1 MEKAKKRVDDPTASY
16 SLSRKVLCVVLSAVL
31 FGFGWPAINPI
42 EVLAADNAAA
52 GESKP
57 AASESA
63 AQSGAAS
70 ADAAAGAASGTRA
83 QADSA
88 ADQKAAATDAAA
100 SSAAGSASAGEQQA
114 AAQGDASATQAAASQ
129 QATATEQGTVVI
141 GLKFANASILPDGD
155 TETVGAPAT
164 KLTVPQND
172 YKFTVVPDEGYKVD
186 KVIYNGKDLSAGA
199 NGVYVIGAT
208 DLADGATLS
217 VSAVADEAKETKP
230 VESTPIEKTD
240 DGSNEVAADDAA
252 PFAAADAK
260 AASAGYTV
268 EAGKSINV
276 SGTWGDSHK
285 WSIESGNDYASIS
298 NTNGQTVVVS
308 GKSAG
313 SVELKHW
320 YSHKNYGHGPNETWD
335 FETFT
340 VEVTAPAPVTEITIS
355 GADSVKQ
362 FESIAL
368 SSNVT
373 SNVVWSSSD
382 ESIAKVD
389 GSGKVTGVNVGEAT
403 VYATTT
409 GADGSQLKAEHKVA
423 VTANVSSA
431 VACVFFVKSAAI
443 SPESNSASDWYPQGG
458 GDNTN
463 ITANINVAGL
473 ERQQGNANWDKIDGK
488 NFNLLTNVAGRFIS
502 WNANDYIDADGKLK
516 PNTYYWNVAFDAFKS
531 QIGDKATADDVKSIK
546 LVPYKISY
554 YNDGN
559 QSRKFHLDCT
569 VVVEAKNAFTA
580 TYYVWDAGAKSFEW
594 FDAATYKTDGAMVTV
609 SGSSKD
615 NEKNLPATKVVNG
628 KTYKLFKWYT
638 NEALS
643 SNVVTFPTQIYE
655 NANYYAKYLS
665 VSNTCTVNYLVKDA
679 DGNVVKDANG
689 NAVQAKPSEI
699 RNNLTA
705 GQMVTE
711 TAPSIDGYT
720 HVASDEATKSITV
733 SDAEDNVINFYYTQ
747 DNYSYTINYV
757 WNNTADGDAG
767 HVVKRPETAMAKSGD
782 KVSLTDDQL
791 AVDGYTI
798 VPGQSTEYT
807 IDANNKVI
815 EVKYYKNVDLTAK
828 SDEGLIYKG
837 QAQTV
842 SGYTGAPE
850 GVTFEGVTASGTQT
864 NAGEYKDE
872 VKFAKESGEVV
883 GTVDSSAKY
892 IVKSATPGSMKI
904 SQAELV
910 VKASPAEKT
919 YGEADP
925 AFTAEV
931 TGLVGDD
938 KDKAD
943 LIKYEVSRTNDAEAV
958 GTYPGVIVPSGAEVQ
973 GNYKVTYQ
981 PADFAIK
988 AKAID
993 FTVDTL
999 KDVIYNGEDQKQE
1012 PVVKDGDKVL
1022 TEGVDYELSY
1032 SSDVKNV
1039 GTVTVIVAGRGNY
1052 VGSKGEVSY
1061 KITQAPV
1068 TVTAED
1074 ASKYYGDADP
1084 AFTAKV
1090 GGLVEADKDKA
1101 AELIKYEV
1109 KREGSDEAVGT
1120 YPDVIVPSGEAS
1132 QGNYSVTYVSAKF
1145 IINKKEAGSYSA
1157 SVSIEGW
1164 TYNGKFDAEGSLK
1177 SEASSE
1183 ADGAKATYEYYRGT
1197 TKLDAAPVDAGTYTV
1212 VATWPAT
1219 ANYPEL
1225 QAKADFT
1232 IAPAPY
1238 HFKTGS
1244 DKKSYDGAVLE
1255 GGKVEVVGMV
1265 EGESVEATST
1275 TIGPDVSKA
1284 TNDVTNIEWTNAK
1297 ESNYTHE
1304 ADELGELEINKA
1316 AVTSLTAT
1324 VSISGWTYDGKFDV
1338 AQTLE
1343 SKADTEKFGAKVT
1356 YSYEKVDGTKL
1367 DSEPVNVG
1375 DYKVIA
1381 NWEGTNNYPALTAT
1395 ATFTISP
1402 ASVTV
1407 TAVAASKTYGDAD
1420 PTDLSATVGKLVGND
1435 DASLIEYSVALG
1447 EHAEGA
1453 GTYTGAVVA
1462 SGAEVQGNYK
1472 VTYVPADFTINKA
1485 KYHFETATGSKG
1497 YDGNT
1502 LVGTAEVIGLVKGE
1516 KATVAGSTIGPD
1528 VTAETTNAVTG
1539 EVAWSEGVNAD
1550 NYEHDA
1556 AADKLGTLEIYK
1568 KAADAYNASVDIKDW
1583 TYDGQFDAAKKLTSK
1598 SDTAEGA
1605 GTYTYFDANGNQLA
1619 SEPTDAGT
1627 YKVVASWPETKN
1639 YPAMSAEKEFTIAKR
1654 AIELTAASAEKTF
1667 DGSALTK
1674 NAPTDFTV
1682 SKGSFVDGQGVTVVI
1697 IGSQTNVG
1705 ESQNVID
1712 TNSVTGN
1719 DKTNLDNYAI
1729 TCVPGILKVTDNNVD
1744 PSKVITKTH
1753 QGGTYKS
1760 GDVVTF
1766 TLSAKNIYSEKK
1778 TLTFTEQDGVTI
1790 TGQSVFE
1797 NVGPGET
1804 VSTTATYTITDAD
1817 VIAGVFNNTAT
1828 VSFSGGKSFDGK
1840 DSVTTPELNTTLKL
1854 EKKAKSSDNGSSY
1867 KLGETVKY
1875 TITVTNTGNI
1885 TYTNVVVKDDQTGLN
1900 ETIASLAPGESQ
1912 DLSTTHV
1919 VTESDIVAGKYEN
1932 TATAK
1937 ADTITDKDGKDVTPK
1952 AEDTETIGSGT
1963 KTIEPMRAS
1972 LNVVKTSDVAKDTLL
1987 KEGDTVNYTVVVTNT
2002 GNVTISKVA
2011 VTDSLDA
2018 ATQTSGPGDSIS
2030 LAPGAEATYTYVY
2043 TVTQQDVV
2051 AGHVQNIAT
2060 ATGTDPKGGEV
2071 LKSGVVDDPTVKAAP
2086 SLHIK
2091 KVADITKDAKA
2102 GDVITYTITVTNNG
2116 NIDLQNVVVTDDL
2129 TGLTG
2134 DNAHKIGDLAKGAST
2149 TFETTYTVTED
2160 DVVAGGVTNVA
2171 TGSADNKGGKP
2182 TEVIPGEATTDTEA
2196 VSPSISV
2203 EKVADNGVYGA
2214 GDEIHY
2220 TITVTNTGNVK
2231 LSGVNV
2237 VDEKTGL
2244 NETVDIAAGA
2254 LQKFDTTYA
2263 VTEDDIDAGE
2273 VVNVATAKGTDPKGT
2288 EVSGEA
2294 TETVTN
2300 EPQTDPT
2307 NPDKP
2312 SLKRHFTVDQ
2322 LADVPYNGAEQAQK
2336 PGVRELVEGVDYDL
2350 AFSEDATN
2358 VGTVTVIVTGKGNYA
2373 GTIERTYRILPA
2385 TLVIATGSA
2394 EKTFDGD
2401 ALTNGKVSVEHR
2413 DKNGNLVPGLLGSD
2427 RVSIRVTG
2435 TQTEVGSSENGYSI
2449 NWLETNANN
2458 YVIVEQLGVL
2468 TVNPA
2473 PAPAPVTPDTPAT
2486 PTTPTAPTTPNA
2498 PAATPADGTP
2508 AGPVAAVAQGLQG
2521 AYEAVTGDV
2530 APANEEQI
2538 FDEENP
2544 LGKAATPS
2552 CWVHFYMIIL
2562 MIITAVYGV
2571 LVVLRRSNHT
2581 RRLKDDM
2588 DNMLDGGSKAPN
2600 APAATSKPVM
2610 EA

>member
-1 MEKAKKRVDDPTASY
+1 MEKAKKRAKDPTASY
-16 SLSRKVLCVVLSAVL
+16 SLGHKILCVALAAVL

-42 EVLAADNAAA
+42 EVLAADNGAAS
-52 GESKP
+52 ESKP
-57 AASESA
+57 AATSESA
-63 AQSGAAS
+63 TQSGAAS
-70 ADAAAGAASGTRA
+70 ADAAASAASGTQA

-100 SSAAGSASAGEQQA
+100 NSASGAASAGEQQA
-114 AAQGDASATQAAASQ
+114 TAQSEAPATQAAASQ
-129 QATATEQGTVVI
+129 QAAATEQGTVVI

-155 TETVGAPAT
+155 TEAVGAPAT

-186 KVIYNGKDLSAGA
+186 KVTYNGKDLSAGA

-217 VSAVADEAKETKP
+217 VSAVKDAEQKATDVQA
-230 VESTPIEKTD
+230 TPIED
-240 DGSNEVAADDAA
+240 IDNGSNNSVA
-252 PFAAADAK
+252 PQAAADG
-260 AASAGYTV
+260 SADYTV
-268 EAGKSINV
+268 EAGRSITIQ
-276 SGTWGDSHK
+276 GAAGDSHK
-285 WSIESGNDYASIS
+285 WSVIDGNSYANVS
-298 NTNGQTVVVS
+298 NTNAQTVTVA
-308 GKSAG
+308 GKKAG
-313 SVELKHW
+313 AVTLKHQ
-320 YSHKNYGHGPNETWD
+320 YSKKSGGWWSSETWST
-335 FETFT
+335 ETFT
-340 VEVTAPAPVTEITIS
+340 VAVTPAVPVSELSIS
-355 GADSVKQ
+355 GASTVKQ

-368 SSNVT
+368 STNAT
-373 SNVVWSSSD
+373 TDVVWESSNS
-382 ESIAKVD
+382 SIATVD
-389 GSGKVTGVNVGEAT
+389 GSGKVCGLKVGKAT
-403 VYATTT
+403 ITATTI
-409 GADGSQLKAEHKVA
+409 GANGGQLKASHEVE
-423 VTANVSSA
+423 VTENTGSIENAYA
-431 VACVFFVKSAAI
+431 FFVKS
-443 SPESNSASDWYPQGG
+443 SSTDPKSNSADDWYPVG
-458 GDNTN
+458 GDSSTGRKYDLSASINT
-463 ITANINVAGL
+463 AGL
-473 ERQQGNANWDKIDGK
+473 ERSSSNTNWDYISGK
-488 NFNLLTNVAGRFIS
+488 NYNLYNNVANRFVS
-502 WNANDYIDADGKLK
+502 WNANEYINADGTFPKDS
-516 PNTYYWNVAFDAFKS
+516 YYWNIAFEAFKS
-531 QIGDKATADDVKSIK
+531 QIGSDVSKDDVESIK
-546 LVPYKISY
+546 LIPYKISY
-554 YNDGN
+554 SNE
-559 QSRKFHLDCT
+559 FHLDCT
-569 VVVEAKNAFTA
+569 VLVTAKKSITA
-580 TYYVWDAGAKSFEW
+580 TYYLYDAGAKSFEW
-594 FDAATYKTDGAMVTV
+594 FDSATYRKDGATV
-609 SGSSKD
+609 SVTGSSKD
-615 NEKNLPATKVVNG
+615 TEANLPATKTVDG
-628 KTYKLFKWYT
+628 KTYQLYKWYT
-638 NEALS
+638 NAQLS
-643 SNVVTFPTQIYE
+643 GNAVKFPTDVSE
-655 NANYYAKYLS
+655 NVSYYAKYLS
-665 VSNTCTVNYLVKDA
+665 VSNACAVNYYVVDA
-679 DGNVVKDANG
+679 EGNVVKDSNG
-689 NAVQAKPSEI
+689 NPVKAQDSKI
-699 RNNLTA
+699 LQNLTE
-705 GQMVTE
+705 GQTVTE
-711 TAPSIDGYT
+711 SAPDIAGYA
-720 HVASDEATKSITV
+720 HYAKDDATKSIAI
-733 SDAEDNVINFYYTQ
+733 SGEEANEINFYYTQ
-747 DNYSYTINYV
+747 SDYSYTIKYV
-757 WNNTADGDAG
+757 WNNTNEGDEG
-767 HVVKRPETAMAKSGD
+767 HLIKTSDPVTVKSGSA
-782 KVSLTDDQL
+782 VSLTDDQL

-798 VPGQSTEYT
+798 VPNQSTEYT

-815 EVKYYKNVDLTAK
+815 EIKYYKNVDLTAK
-828 SDEGLIYKG
+828 SDESLTYNG

-864 NAGEYKDE
+864 NVGEYKDE

-883 GTVDSSAKY
+883 GTVDSSGKY

-904 SQAELV
+904 NQAEVV
-910 VKASPAEKT
+910 VKAKAAEKT
-919 YGEADP
+919 YGEKDP

-931 TGLVGDD
+931 TGLVEA
-938 KDKAD
+938 DKAD

-958 GTYPGVIVPSGAEVQ
+958 GTYP
-973 GNYKVTYQ
+973 
-981 PADFAIK
+981 
-988 AKAID
+988 
-993 FTVDTL
+993 
-999 KDVIYNGEDQKQE
+999 
-1012 PVVKDGDKVL
+1012 
-1022 TEGVDYELSY
+1022 
-1032 SSDVKNV
+1032 
-1039 GTVTVIVAGRGNY
+1039 
-1052 VGSKGEVSY
+1052 
-1061 KITQAPV
+1061 
-1068 TVTAED
+1068 
-1074 ASKYYGDADP
+1074 
-1084 AFTAKV
+1084 
-1090 GGLVEADKDKA
+1090 
-1101 AELIKYEV
+1101 
-1109 KREGSDEAVGT
+1109 
-1120 YPDVIVPSGEAS
+1120 DVIVPSGEVS
-1132 QGNYSVTYVSAKF
+1132 QGNYSVTYVPAKF
-1145 IINKKEAGSYSA
+1145 TINKKEAGSYSA
-1157 SVSIEGW
+1157 SVSIDGW
-1164 TYNGKFDAEGSLK
+1164 TYDGKFDAKGSLK

-1183 ADGAKATYEYYRGT
+1183 ADGATATYEYYQGS

-1284 TNDVTNIEWTNAK
+1284 TNAVTNVEWTNAK

-1304 ADELGELEINKA
+1304 TDELGTLEINKA
-1316 AVTSLTAT
+1316 AATSLTAT
-1324 VSISGWTYDGKFDV
+1324 VSISGWTYDGQFDT
-1338 AQTLE
+1338 AKTLKSE
-1343 SKADTEKFGAKVT
+1343 AGTEKFGAKVT
-1356 YSYEKVDGTKL
+1356 YSYEKADGTKL

-1381 NWEGTNNYPALTAT
+1381 NWEGTNNYPALSAT

-1402 ASVTV
+1402 ASVIV
-1407 TAVAASKTYGDAD
+1407 TATAASKTYGAAD
-1420 PTDLSATVGKLVGND
+1420 PTDLSATVGTLVGND

-1447 EHAEGA
+1447 EHAEDAGA
-1453 GTYTGAVVA
+1453 YTGAVVA

-1472 VTYVPADFTINKA
+1472 VTYVPADFAINKA
-1485 KYHFETATGSKG
+1485 KYHFKTATDSKG

-1502 LVGTAEVIGLVKGE
+1502 LVGTAEVVGLVKGE
-1516 KATVAGSTIGPD
+1516 KATVAGTTIGPD

-1539 EVAWSEGVNAD
+1539 EVAWAEGVNAN

-1556 AADKLGTLEIYK
+1556 AADELGTLEIYK
-1568 KAADAYNASVDIKDW
+1568 KAADAYKASVDIKDW
-1583 TYDGQFDAAKKLTSK
+1583 TYDGQFDAEKTLTSK

-1605 GTYTYFDANGNQLA
+1605 GVYTYFDAEGNQLA

-1627 YKVVASWPETKN
+1627 YKVVASWPETSN

-1654 AIELTAASAEKTF
+1654 AVELTAASAEKTF
-1667 DGSALTK
+1667 DGEALTK
-1674 NAPTDFTV
+1674 NEPTDFTV
-1682 SKGSFVDGQGVTVVI
+1682 SNGSFVSGQGVTAVI
-1697 IGSQTNVG
+1697 TGSQTYVG
-1705 ESQNVID
+1705 QSDNVI
-1712 TNSVTGN
+1712 NSVTGN

-1729 TCVPGILKVTDNNVD
+1729 TLVPGILKVTDNNVD

-1760 GDVVTF
+1760 GETVTF
-1766 TLSAKNIYSEKK
+1766 TLSAKNIYNEEK
-1778 TLTFTEQDGVTI
+1778 TLTFTEQAGVTI
-1790 TGQSVFE
+1790 EQPVFE
-1797 NVGPGET
+1797 NVKPGET
-1804 VSTTATYTITDAD
+1804 VSTTATYTITDVD

-1900 ETIASLAPGESQ
+1900 ETIASLAPGQ
-1912 DLSTTHV
+1912 KVDLATTHV

-1963 KTIEPMRAS
+1963 KTIEPMNAS

-2002 GNVTISKVA
+2002 GNVTISNVA

-2030 LAPGAEATYTYVY
+2030 LAPGAAATYTYVY

-2060 ATGTDPKGGEV
+2060 AKGTDPKGGEV
-2071 LKSGVVDDPTVKAAP
+2071 LKSGVVDDPTVTAAP

-2134 DNAHKIGDLAKGAST
+2134 DNAYKIGDLAKGAST

-2171 TGSADNKGGKP
+2171 TGSADNKGDKP

-2254 LQKFDTTYA
+2254 SQSFDTTYA
-2263 VTEDDIDAGE
+2263 VTEGDIDAGE

-2322 LADVPYNGAEQAQK
+2322 LADVTYNGAEQAQK
-2336 PGVRELVEGVDYDL
+2336 PGVRDGQTELVEGVDYDL

-2358 VGTVTVIVTGKGNYA
+2358 VGTVTVTVTGKGNYA

-2385 TLVIATGSA
+2385 TLVITTGSA

-2401 ALTNGKVSVEHR
+2401 ALTNTELSIDGLKGADQVSAR
-2413 DKNGNLVPGLLGSD
+2413 T
-2427 RVSIRVTG
+2427 TG

-2449 NWLETNANN
+2449 NWLETNADN
-2458 YVIVEQLGVL
+2458 YVIVERLGVL

-2473 PAPAPVTPDTPAT
+2473 PTPAPVTPDTPAT

-2498 PAATPADGTP
+2498 PAATPSDGTP

>member
-1 MEKAKKRVDDPTASY
+1 MEKAKKRAKDPTASY
-16 SLSRKVLCVVLSAVL
+16 SLGHKILCVALAAVL

-42 EVLAADNAAA
+42 EVLAADNGAA

-57 AASESA
+57 AATSESA
-63 AQSGAAS
+63 TQSGAAS
-70 ADAAAGAASGTRA
+70 AASDTQEQAG
-83 QADSA
+83 SA

-100 SSAAGSASAGEQQA
+100 NSASGAASAGEQQA
-114 AAQGDASATQAAASQ
+114 TAQSEAPATQAAASQ
-129 QATATEQGTVVI
+129 QAAATEQGTVVI

-155 TETVGAPAT
+155 TEAVGAPAT

-186 KVIYNGKDLSAGA
+186 KVTYNGKDLSAGA

-208 DLADGATLS
+208 DLADGATLN
-217 VSAVADEAKETKP
+217 VSAVKDAEQKATDVQA
-230 VESTPIEKTD
+230 TPIED
-240 DGSNEVAADDAA
+240 IDNGSNNSVA
-252 PFAAADAK
+252 PRAAADG
-260 AASAGYTV
+260 SADYTV
-268 EAGKSINV
+268 EAGKIITIQ
-276 SGTWGDSHK
+276 GKTGDRHE
-285 WSIESGNDYASIS
+285 WSIASGEDYASLS
-298 NTNGQTVVVS
+298 NTNEQTVVVS

-313 SVELKHW
+313 SVTLKHQ
-320 YSHKNYGHGPNETWD
+320 YSHRNYYGSWSEGT
-335 FETFT
+335 ETFT

-403 VYATTT
+403 IYATTT
-409 GADGSQLKAEHKVA
+409 GADGSQLKAEHKVT

-502 WNANDYIDADGKLK
+502 WNANDYIDANGKLK
-516 PNTYYWNVAFDAFKS
+516 PDTYYWNVAFDAFKS
-531 QIGDKATADDVKSIK
+531 QIGDEAKVGDVKSIK

-569 VVVEAKNAFTA
+569 VVVEAKNAITA
-580 TYYVWDAGAKSFEW
+580 TYYVWYAGANSFKW
-594 FDAATYKTDGAMVTV
+594 FDAATYKTDGVAVTV
-609 SGSSKD
+609 PGSSKD
-615 NEKNLPATKVVNG
+615 NEKDLPSTKVING

-638 NEALS
+638 NETLS
-643 SNVVTFPTQIYE
+643 SNVVAFPTQISS
-655 NANYYAKYLS
+655 NTTYYAKYLS

-679 DGNVVKDANG
+679 DGNVVG
-689 NAVQAKPSEI
+689 QAKPSEI
-699 RNNLTA
+699 RSNLTA
-705 GQMVTE
+705 GQTVTE
-711 TAPSIDGYT
+711 VAPSIDGYT
-720 HVASDEATKSITV
+720 HIDSDEATKSITV
-733 SDAEDNVINFYYTQ
+733 SDTEDNVINFYYTQ
-747 DNYSYTINYV
+747 SDYSYTIKYV
-757 WNNTADGDAG
+757 WNNTNEGDEG
-767 HVVKRPETAMAKSGD
+767 HLIKTSDPVTVKSGST
-782 KVSLTDDQL
+782 VSLTDDQL
-791 AVDGYTI
+791 AIDGCTI

-828 SDEGLIYKG
+828 SDEGLTYNG

-864 NAGEYKDE
+864 NVGEYKDE

-883 GTVDSSAKY
+883 GTVDSSGKY

-904 SQAELV
+904 SQAEVV

-919 YGEADP
+919 YGEKDP

-931 TGLVGDD
+931 T
-938 KDKAD
+938 
-943 LIKYEVSRTNDAEAV
+943 
-958 GTYPGVIVPSGAEVQ
+958 
-973 GNYKVTYQ
+973 
-981 PADFAIK
+981 
-988 AKAID
+988 
-993 FTVDTL
+993 
-999 KDVIYNGEDQKQE
+999 
-1012 PVVKDGDKVL
+1012 
-1022 TEGVDYELSY
+1022 
-1032 SSDVKNV
+1032 
-1039 GTVTVIVAGRGNY
+1039 
-1052 VGSKGEVSY
+1052 
-1061 KITQAPV
+1061 
-1068 TVTAED
+1068 
-1074 ASKYYGDADP
+1074 
-1084 AFTAKV
+1084 
-1090 GGLVEADKDKA
+1090 GLVEADKDKA

-1132 QGNYSVTYVSAKF
+1132 QGNYGVTYVPADF
-1145 IINKKEAGSYSA
+1145 TINKKEAGSYSA
-1157 SVSIEGW
+1157 SVSIDGW
-1164 TYNGKFDAEGSLK
+1164 TYDGKFDAKGSLK

-1183 ADGAKATYEYYRGT
+1183 ADGAKATYEYYQGT

-1225 QAKADFT
+1225 QAKTDFT

-1284 TNDVTNIEWTNAK
+1284 TNAVTNVKWTSAK

-1304 ADELGELEINKA
+1304 TDEFGTLEINKA
-1316 AVTSLTAT
+1316 AATSLTAT
-1324 VSISGWTYDGKFDV
+1324 VSISGWIYDGQFDT
-1338 AQTLE
+1338 AKTLKSE
-1343 SKADTEKFGAKVT
+1343 AGTEKFGAKVT
-1356 YSYEKVDGTKL
+1356 YSYEKADGTKL

-1407 TAVAASKTYGDAD
+1407 TANAASKTYGDPD

-1435 DASLIEYSVALG
+1435 DASLIKYSVALG
-1447 EHAEGA
+1447 EHAEDA

-1462 SGAEVQGNYK
+1462 SGAEAQGNYK

-1485 KYHFETATGSKG
+1485 KYHFETATDSKG

-1516 KATVAGSTIGPD
+1516 KATVAGTTIGPD

-1568 KAADAYNASVDIKDW
+1568 KGADAYKASVDIEGW

-1605 GTYTYFDANGNQLA
+1605 GTYTYFDAEGNQLA

-1627 YKVVASWPETKN
+1627 YKAVASWPETKN

-1654 AIELTAASAEKTF
+1654 AVKLTAASAEKTF
-1667 DGSALTK
+1667 DGEALTK
-1674 NAPTDFTV
+1674 NEPTDFTV
-1682 SKGSFVDGQGVTVVI
+1682 SEGSFVSGQGVTAVI
-1697 IGSQTNVG
+1697 TGSQTYVG
-1705 ESQNVID
+1705 QSENVI
-1712 TNSVTGN
+1712 NSVTGN

-1729 TCVPGILKVTDNNVD
+1729 TCVPGILKVTDSNVD

-1760 GDVVTF
+1760 GETVTF
-1766 TLSAKNIYSEKK
+1766 ILSAKNIYDEEK
-1778 TLTFTEQDGVTI
+1778 TLTFTELPGVTI
-1790 TGQSVFE
+1790 EQPVFE
-1797 NVGPGET
+1797 NVEPGAT

-1900 ETIASLAPGESQ
+1900 ETIASLAPGQ
-1912 DLSTTHV
+1912 KVDLSTTHV

-2002 GNVTISKVA
+2002 GNVTISNVA

-2071 LKSGVVDDPTVKAAP
+2071 LKSGMVDDSTVKAAP

-2160 DVVAGGVTNVA
+2160 DVVAGSVTNVA
-2171 TGSADNKGGKP
+2171 TGSADNKGDKP
-2182 TEVIPGEATTDTEA
+2182 TEVIPGKATTDTEA

-2231 LSGVNV
+2231 LSNVNV

-2254 LQKFDTTYA
+2254 SQTFDTTYA
-2263 VTEDDIDAGE
+2263 VAEDDIDAGE
-2273 VVNVATAKGTDPKGT
+2273 VVNIATAKGTDPKGT

-2322 LADVPYNGAEQAQK
+2322 LADVTYNGAEQAQK
-2336 PGVRELVEGVDYDL
+2336 PGVRDGQTELVEGVDYDL

-2358 VGTVTVIVTGKGNYA
+2358 VGTVTVTVTGKGNYA

-2401 ALTNGKVSVEHR
+2401 ALTNTELSIDGLKGADQVSAR
-2413 DKNGNLVPGLLGSD
+2413 T
-2427 RVSIRVTG
+2427 TG
-2435 TQTEVGSSENGYSI
+2435 TQTEVGSSENSYSI
-2449 NWLETNANN
+2449 NWLKTNADN
-2458 YVIVEQLGVL
+2458 YVIVERLGVL

-2588 DNMLDGGSKAPN
+2588 DNTLDGGSKAPN